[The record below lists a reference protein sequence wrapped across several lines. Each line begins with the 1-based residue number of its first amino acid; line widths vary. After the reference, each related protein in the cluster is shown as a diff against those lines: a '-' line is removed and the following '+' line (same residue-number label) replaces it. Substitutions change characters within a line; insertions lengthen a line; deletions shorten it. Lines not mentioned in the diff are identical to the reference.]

1 MSFSTITTELP
12 LSAFCIT
19 KLQFID
25 RVLSASNSSL
35 ESYCGILTLQLEKD
49 VKTVSLIL
57 DFMKSNLSPDRIF
70 WLSMLL

>member
-1 MSFSTITTELP
+1 MSFWTITTELP

-35 ESYCGILTLQLEKD
+35 ESYILTLQLEKD
-49 VKTVSLIL
+49 VKAVSLIL
-57 DFMKSNLSPDRIF
+57 DFMKSKLSPDRIF
-70 WLSMLL
+70 KLSMLL